1 MIKSKAIQSKS
12 RKKINNR
19 RKSRELAMKSI
30 YRGLVNTFDLTQI
43 QKDIREDPDFIRADE
58 KFYVEIL
65 KGVFKNLETLK
76 LEITSYLD
84 RSYEELSPIELSIIY
99 SSLYELKYSLSVPY
113 KVVINEAIEVAKS
126 FGGVDGYKY
135 INGILNQ
142 AAEKIEKKNL
152 IKINKLQCLRMK
164 FIVFPN

>member
-1 MIKSKAIQSKS
+1 MIESKPTKSKL

-58 KFYVEIL
+58 KFYDEIL
-65 KGVFKNLETLK
+65 KGVFKNQETLK
-76 LEITSYLD
+76 LEIISYID

-99 SSLYELKYSLSVPY
+99 SSLYELKYSPSVPY

-126 FGGVDGYKY
+126 FGGVDGFKY

-142 AAEKIEKKNL
+142 AAKKNR
-152 IKINKLQCLRMK
+152 KEEFGK
-164 FIVFPN
+164 

>member
-1 MIKSKAIQSKS
+1 MIDSKITKSKS

-43 QKDIREDPDFIRADE
+43 QKDIRDDPDFIRADE

-65 KGVFKNLETLK
+65 KGVFKNIETLK
-76 LEITSYLD
+76 LEIISYID

-99 SSLYELKYSLSVPY
+99 SSLYELKYSPSVPY

-126 FGGVDGYKY
+126 FGGVDGFKY

-142 AAEKIEKKNL
+142 AAEKNRKEEFAKHK
-152 IKINKLQCLRMK
+152 
-164 FIVFPN
+164 

>member
-1 MIKSKAIQSKS
+1 MIDSKPTKSIS

-30 YRGLVNTFDLTQI
+30 YRGLVNTFDLKQI
-43 QKDIREDPDFIRADE
+43 QKDIRDDPDFIRADE
-58 KFYVEIL
+58 EFYIEIL

-76 LEITSYLD
+76 LEIISYID

-99 SSLYELKYSLSVPY
+99 SSLYELKYSPSVPY

-126 FGGVDGYKY
+126 FGGVDGFKY

-142 AAEKIEKKNL
+142 AAKKNR
-152 IKINKLQCLRMK
+152 KEEFNKQK
-164 FIVFPN
+164 

>member
-1 MIKSKAIQSKS
+1 MIESKPTKGKL

-65 KGVFKNLETLK
+65 KGVFKNQKTLK
-76 LEITSYLD
+76 LEIISYID

-99 SSLYELKYSLSVPY
+99 SSLYELKYSPSVPY
-113 KVVINEAIEVAKS
+113 KVVINEAIEIAKL
-126 FGGVDGYKY
+126 FGGVDGFKY

-142 AAEKIEKKNL
+142 AAKKNR
-152 IKINKLQCLRMK
+152 KEEFNKQK
-164 FIVFPN
+164 

>member
-1 MIKSKAIQSKS
+1 MIDSKPFKSKS

-30 YRGLVNTFDLTQI
+30 YRGLVNTFDLKQI
-43 QKDIREDPDFIRADE
+43 QKDIRDDPDFIRADE
-58 KFYVEIL
+58 EFYIEIL

-76 LEITSYLD
+76 LEIISYID

-99 SSLYELKYSLSVPY
+99 SSLYELKYSPSVPY
-113 KVVINEAIEVAKS
+113 KVVINEAIEVAKL
-126 FGGVDGYKY
+126 FGGVDGFKY

-142 AAEKIEKKNL
+142 AAKKNR
-152 IKINKLQCLRMK
+152 KEEFNKQK
-164 FIVFPN
+164 

>member
-1 MIKSKAIQSKS
+1 MIDSKPTKSKL

-19 RKSRELAMKSI
+19 RKSRELVMKSI

-43 QKDIREDPDFIRADE
+43 QKDIRDDPDFIRADE

-76 LEITSYLD
+76 IEITSYLD

-99 SSLYELKYSLSVPY
+99 SSLYELKYSPSVPY
-113 KVVINEAIEVAKS
+113 KVVINEAIEIAKS
-126 FGGVDGYKY
+126 FGGIDGYKY
-135 INGILNQ
+135 INAILDK
-142 AAEKIEKKNL
+142 AAEKNRKGEL
-152 IKINKLQCLRMK
+152 NKSK
-164 FIVFPN
+164 